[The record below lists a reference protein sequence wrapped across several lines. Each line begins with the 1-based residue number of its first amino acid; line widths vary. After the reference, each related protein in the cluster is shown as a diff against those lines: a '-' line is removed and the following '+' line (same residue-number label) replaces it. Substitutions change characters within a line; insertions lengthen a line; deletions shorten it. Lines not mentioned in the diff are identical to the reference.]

1 MILGSEGAMA
11 NSDHVVGS
19 LVITVAII
27 ATAEVAR
34 ALRFINVA
42 LGAWL
47 IAAPFLLTGVGH
59 VGAIMSVVVGIEL
72 IGLSLPRGKRSAEHY
87 ASWDKYVIRGPL
99 DRARKGTPCL
109 SRVQTQ
115 TRQKTE
121 KSDDGKKKAAPMQ
134 DCT

>member
-1 MILGSEGAMA
+1 MA
-11 NSDHVVGS
+11 NSDHVVGA

-59 VGAIMSVVVGIEL
+59 LGAIMSVVVGIAL

-87 ASWDKYVIRGPL
+87 ASWDKYVI
-99 DRARKGTPCL
+99 
-109 SRVQTQ
+109 
-115 TRQKTE
+115 
-121 KSDDGKKKAAPMQ
+121 
-134 DCT
+134 